1 MKWTIALSILAV
13 GMLLTTTGCT
23 SRLIGEAYEGVTGP
37 KGVVKEVTSLGPK
50 DARPLGAYTNFE
62 VGGFIDDFGG
72 QVPPE
77 LLQGI
82 GRAVLEALAKRRLPT
97 GNPTGKTAVIN
108 GRVFYYED
116 ASVAGH
122 IFGPFEEALATV
134 QLIDKDSGQVVAES
148 ICIGRTTKSVR
159 KGVKN
164 KTQGMA
170 DAVSKWIDRRYPK
183 EAGRVPE
190 ED

>member
-1 MKWTIALSILAV
+1 MKRTMCVGVLAM
-13 GMLLTTTGCT
+13 GMVLTAAGCT

-50 DARPLGAYTNFE
+50 DARPLGVYTNFE

-72 QVPPE
+72 QVPPG

-82 GRAVLEALAKRRLPT
+82 GRAVTEALAKRRLPT
-97 GNPTGKTAVIN
+97 RNPSGKTGVIS
-108 GRVFYYED
+108 GKVFYYED

-134 QLIDKDSGQVVAES
+134 QLIDKDTGQVIAES

-170 DAVSKWIDRRYPK
+170 DAVSKWIDRRYPQ
-183 EAGRVPE
+183 EIGRVPE
-190 ED
+190 E